1 MAWERRAWRADL
13 SSVVGGSG
21 KAVLVL
27 GEVGGGRVRIWNV
40 WICERGMIRYA
51 PAGALN
57 VSGAILEVVSGE
69 AAVLRARRFV
79 VRSAV

>member
-1 MAWERRAWRADL
+1 MAWERRAWRADV
-13 SSVVGGSG
+13 SSAVGASG
-21 KAVLVL
+21 KVVLLL
-27 GEVGGGRVRIWNV
+27 GEAEGGRVRIWKA

-57 VSGAILEVVSGE
+57 VSGAILEVVLGE
-69 AAVLRARRFV
+69 AAVLSARRLV